1 MIVVAGLALALVV
14 LALMGA
20 SRDVPS
26 EQIVLRLARERDP
39 RVIAAAADVLAGR
52 GMTRTA
58 EALRARA
65 QAMPGTATTAG
76 EEMAVVHSPLAGVS
90 AKAWTAFVRA
100 MGTDAPDARSAGGRL
115 GIFGTHLRLLEQLGC
130 VTSIRP
136 AAGGGIEANWIRP
149 RSEAAFLA
157 SAPVQYRVFARNAQ
171 MLRDALARRYG
182 NAGIDFGSHRASMSG
197 LIAVAQRLGIA
208 GLERWLA
215 SASERQRQRAAT
227 ARFVATNGL
236 F

>member
-14 LALMGA
+14 LALVGA
-20 SRDVPS
+20 GRDVPS
-26 EQIVLRLARERDP
+26 EQIVVRLARERDP
-39 RVIAAAADVLAGR
+39 RVLAAAAEVLASR

-65 QAMPGTATTAG
+65 RALPGTATTAG
-76 EEMAVVHSPLAGVS
+76 EGVTLVSSPLADVP

-100 MGTDAPDARSAGGRL
+100 MAIEAPDARSASGRL
-115 GIFGTHLRLLEQLGC
+115 GMFGTNLRLLEQLGC
-130 VTSIRP
+130 VTSVRR
-136 AAGGGIEANWIRP
+136 AADGRVEADWIRP

-157 SAPVQYRVFARNAQ
+157 SAPLQYRVFAKNVQ
-171 MLRDALARRYG
+171 VLRQALARRYG
-182 NAGIDFGSHRASMSG
+182 TLGLEFGSHRASLSG
-197 LIAVAQRLGIA
+197 LIAVAQRLGVA